1 MVYEDSASEYFLIE
15 FIGLCGAFHENLC
28 VSLKNSE
35 IYNSMILKYC
45 SELKQILW
53 RLQSCNVIYVIY
65 GDLGVLG
72 WKDEFS
78 SL

>member
-35 IYNSMILKYC
+35 NL
-45 SELKQILW
+45 
-53 RLQSCNVIYVIY
+53 
-65 GDLGVLG
+65 
-72 WKDEFS
+72 
-78 SL
+78 